1 MIFSKIR
8 LHGFKSFVDPTE
20 VLIEPGL
27 SGVVG
32 PNGCGK
38 SNLVE
43 ALRWVMGESSYKNM
57 RASGMDDV
65 IFSGAQGRPAR
76 NMAEVTVF
84 LDNSERKAPAAFN
97 DSDALEVSRRIEREA
112 GSAYRINGRDVRAR
126 DVQLLFAD
134 ASTGARS
141 PSMVRQGQIGEL
153 ISAKPTARRQILEEA
168 AGITGLHNR
177 RHEAELRLRAAETNL
192 DRLEDVLTQL
202 DTQLDSLKRQAR
214 QANRFRNLSSE
225 IRKAEAT
232 VFHVRW
238 REAQSAVAEADQA
251 LKGASSGLNEITT
264 AQATAARNQA
274 VAAHAMEGLRQKE
287 AEAAAAL
294 QRVNLA
300 RGELDAEEARLKG
313 RMQELTG
320 RLAQLTADF
329 EREQGLIADNKEAL
343 ERLSEEERQLNADA
357 ANEAETAQVA
367 AATLA
372 SAEADLEVAEKSLLA
387 LTENAA
393 ERNARRSELIR
404 AKDESERAQVKA
416 RSDLADL
423 DVELDKLAQNRR
435 SLSDLDERRQASVD
449 AEVRHGAAQEAV
461 DAANWAVESAREA
474 HNTALEPLRDAERD
488 LEAAQAEARTLA
500 GILQVESADLWP
512 PIVDK
517 IRVEPGYEAALGAA
531 LGGDLDAST
540 DTNAPVYWRAAG
552 TESGDHDLPVG
563 AEPLAARIKDADLLS
578 RRLTQIGLVDTNDG
592 PRLQKQLKPGQR
604 LVSRDGDMWRW
615 DGFTVRAEAPT
626 PSAQRLAQKNRLDE
640 LTGIVEG
647 LDQRAEDARTAHAAC
662 RAALDA
668 QGENAQ
674 AAQQAL
680 RQAQSQ
686 LDAARARAQSAERE
700 LTGLESRHEALT
712 QSRLRMVEG
721 LEIASN
727 AAQQIAQDFD
737 SLAGEEN
744 LDEEIAQAR
753 SKVAQKRGET
763 AEARAAVQALTREA
777 ELRQRRIAAIASER
791 QNWVTRVTR
800 AEEQIT
806 VLKNRVEDV
815 KAELATLEDLP
826 GEIEAKR
833 RGLLSRISE
842 TEAARSAAADA
853 LAEGDA
859 RLGEADRT
867 ARHAAETMAQAREQ
881 QIRSEERLQAT
892 RTRQSDIETQ
902 IHEVLDIAPAMTA
915 EVAGIKPDT
924 TLPDLEVVEK
934 RLERLRNERER
945 LGGVNLRADEEA
957 QEIDAQRSAMIAERD
972 DLIEAIKRLRQAI
985 YSLNREARERLLAAF
1000 DTVDNHFQELFTH
1013 LFGGGTARLELVDA
1027 EDPLEAGLEI
1037 IARPPGKK
1045 PQTMTL
1051 LSGGEQALTALAL
1064 IFAVFLT
1071 NPAPICVLDEVDAPL
1086 DDANVER
1093 FCNLMNE
1100 MRRKTDTRFVII
1112 THNPITM
1119 ARMDRL
1125 FGVTMAE
1132 RGVSQLVSVDLETAE
1147 QFQEAS

>member
-1 MIFSKIR
+1 VIFSKIR